1 MKRDTTN
8 PTVATII
15 VPTHGRHR
23 RGALGRG
30 GAGGRGLL
38 RIHLGQS
45 VGARAGTDGLGR
57 SGCDL
62 LGVVLHRS
70 ADARTLVILVNGCG
84 ALWTVA
90 LGGPVAYMMRD
101 SRGAFLTLAFV
112 VTCSA
117 ITGACFGY
125 VCFIRYRG
133 LPPSVKG
140 AVRLATLSAM
150 PGFAL
155 FLVAQV
161 MTVASPSEHGHGW
174 SARGSL
180 SEALMVI
187 VAPFL
192 FAVLV
197 SMISIQSS
205 RRGLTKPNPIA

>member
-8 PTVATII
+8 PTVATIVSLRMAGI
-15 VPTHGRHR
+15 VVVLLAAAVPVAAVFYAFSTTNQWELVLAPLGWIAA
-23 RGALGRG
+23 GAI
-30 GAGGRGLL
+30 AW
-38 RIHLGQS
+38 
-45 VGARAGTDGLGR
+45 VM
-57 SGCDL
+57 
-62 LGVVLHRS
+62 LHRS
-70 ADARTLVILVNGCG
+70 ADARTLVTLVNGCC

-90 LGGPVAYMMRD
+90 LGGPVAYLLRD
-101 SRGAFLTLAFV
+101 ARGAFLTLAFV
-112 VTCSA
+112 VTCAA

-161 MTVASPSEHGHGW
+161 MVMASPANPGHEW

-180 SEALMVI
+180 TQALLVI

-192 FAVLV
+192 FAILV
-197 SMISIQSS
+197 SMISIESN
-205 RRGLTKPNPIA
+205 RRGLSRPSPIS